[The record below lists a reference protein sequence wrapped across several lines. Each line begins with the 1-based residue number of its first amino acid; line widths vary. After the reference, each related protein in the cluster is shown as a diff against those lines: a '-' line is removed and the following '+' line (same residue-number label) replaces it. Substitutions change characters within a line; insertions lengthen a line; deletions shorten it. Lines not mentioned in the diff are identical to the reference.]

1 MHEKAIKQSVRR
13 SPEEKIM
20 IGIIQQA
27 MEDAFDLSRSTNI
40 SMAEIQQ
47 ARNWFY
53 TKACEDI
60 CDHLNTTQDHV
71 KKLFTNLSDRYK
83 QGLITRDDLRRAIRR
98 LELKL
103 WKT

>member
-1 MHEKAIKQSVRR
+1 MDKVIKEKRSR
-13 SPEEKIM
+13 SPEEKIL

-27 MEDAFDLSRSTNI
+27 MEDAFNLSSSTNI
-40 SMAEIQQ
+40 SIAEIQQ

-60 CDHLNTTQDHV
+60 CDHLNTTQDYV
-71 KKLFTNLSDRYK
+71 KKLFTNLSDRHK

-103 WKT
+103 

>member
-1 MHEKAIKQSVRR
+1 MDRAIQEKRSR

-53 TKACEDI
+53 TKACGDI

-71 KKLFTNLSDRYK
+71 KKLFTSLSIRYK

-103 WKT
+103 

>member
-1 MHEKAIKQSVRR
+1 MDKVIKEKRSR
-13 SPEEKIM
+13 SPEEKIL

-27 MEDAFDLSRSTNI
+27 MEDAFNLSSSTNI
-40 SMAEIQQ
+40 SIAEIQQ

-71 KKLFTNLSDRYK
+71 KKLFTNLSDRHK

-103 WKT
+103 

>member
-27 MEDAFDLSRSTNI
+27 MEDAFNLSSSTNI

-60 CDHLNTTQDHV
+60 CDHLNKV
-71 KKLFTNLSDRYK
+71 
-83 QGLITRDDLRRAIRR
+83 
-98 LELKL
+98 
-103 WKT
+103 